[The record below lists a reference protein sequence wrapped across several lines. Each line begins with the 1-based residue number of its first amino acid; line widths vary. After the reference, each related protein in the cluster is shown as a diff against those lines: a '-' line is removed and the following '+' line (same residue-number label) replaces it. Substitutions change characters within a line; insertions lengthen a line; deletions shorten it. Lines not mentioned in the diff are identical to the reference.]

1 MGDGAT
7 VVFGSRCVLDRDM
20 TVECFGSLEVG
31 SGTIF
36 GHHCTLAARESLV
49 IGHDCLLAEMVSVRD
64 HDHRYDLDLDIP
76 VRDQGF
82 DCRPVRIGSN
92 VWLGC
97 KVTVVKGVTIGDNA
111 VVGANS
117 VVTRDI
123 PANAVAVG
131 APARVIRYR
140 APRGAGARGGQ
151 DAGLSEAG

>member
-1 MGDGAT
+1 MGEDAT
-7 VVFGSRCVLDRDM
+7 VIFGSRCVLDRDM
-20 TVECFGSLEVG
+20 TVECSGSLEVG

-36 GHHCTLAARESLV
+36 GHHCTLAARESVV
-49 IGHDCLLAEMVSVRD
+49 IGNDCLIAEMVSIRD
-64 HDHRYDLDLDIP
+64 HDHRFDLGLDTP

-97 KVTVVKGVTIGDNA
+97 KVTVVKGISIGDNA

-117 VVTRDI
+117 VVTHDV

-131 APARVIRYR
+131 APARVVRYR
-140 APRGAGARGGQ
+140 VPP
-151 DAGLSEAG
+151 E